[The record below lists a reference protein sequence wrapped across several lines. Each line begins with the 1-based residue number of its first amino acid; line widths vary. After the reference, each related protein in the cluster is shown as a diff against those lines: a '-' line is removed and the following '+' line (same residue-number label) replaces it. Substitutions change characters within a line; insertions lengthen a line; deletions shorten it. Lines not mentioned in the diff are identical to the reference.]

1 MWRASIYTCTA
12 SSTESSFWVSR
23 WLYSILPC
31 IRANNT
37 VDRAYGGISAGY
49 RDYTRGVYWSAC
61 PVWTLE
67 CWISLPR
74 FLAQRRKTVR
84 GDRIGIGCCV
94 LNAYCLCVGLCFCI
108 ELCVF
113 PHRRVPLIFVSIIQ
127 LIGFIKTASGVSI
140 SISPTH
146 SHTLVYLPPCENE
159 HVELERFCAMFCRP
173 QTGIAVVCTTRS
185 EAIVITFYS
194 INSQYFLYWNAY
206 PVNRLRCVPTAWRQ
220 STRTKFGRVTVRVR
234 SDEG

>member
-159 HVELERFCAMFCRP
+159 HWRTYTCWARAFLCYVLQTTDRYCCSLYHP
-173 QTGIAVVCTTRS
+173 QRS
-185 EAIVITFYS
+185 HSHYLL
-194 INSQYFLYWNAY
+194 QYQFTVFLI
-206 PVNRLRCVPTAWRQ
+206 LKCV
-220 STRTKFGRVTVRVR
+220 SC
-234 SDEG
+234 